1 MRKPFSYFLCM
12 CHFLFCN
19 VLNFFQMRLLE
30 LQGKLEMAEKVADE
44 LKKQL
49 SIEKTEL
56 SRHRELMAESTR
68 ALASKQEN
76 IDELK
81 LEILLLSSKL
91 SSYQKSYEELQTTLE
106 EVSKSQEISEKTVV
120 ILKNQLV
127 DDDQKMAVLTA
138 QNAQLNGQI
147 QTLSEEKRLALE
159 NLHEKVSPIYLQGG
173 IQ

>member
-1 MRKPFSYFLCM
+1 MQTGKCFGHNAPPVGQFLYQTKLL
-12 CHFLFCN
+12 FL
-19 VLNFFQMRLLE
+19 LP
-30 LQGKLEMAEKVADE
+30 
-44 LKKQL
+44 
-49 SIEKTEL
+49 
-56 SRHRELMAESTR
+56 
-68 ALASKQEN
+68 

-106 EVSKSQEISEKTVV
+106 EMSKSQEISEKTVV

-127 DDDQKMAVLTA
+127 DDDQKMATLTA

-147 QTLSEEKRLALE
+147 QTLSEEKRLALK
-159 NLHEKVSPIYLQGG
+159 NLHEKVSPIYLPGG